1 MTKRFEANWRTREM
15 LAIALAWRLGR
26 LKLKAVPTG
35 DFGSAPLPVF
45 IKKVTKR
52 LKFHL
57 NCNDS
62 RFFSVIIRQLIM
74 HIISFML
81 SVRECT
87 GDKCTLG
94 RVIFLDQKSSFKYY
108 YKQMR

>member
-45 IKKVTKR
+45 IKKVTKLE
-52 LKFHL
+52 LKCHKIGFKCKSYFVKLAHA
-57 NCNDS
+57 
-62 RFFSVIIRQLIM
+62 QL
-74 HIISFML
+74 S
-81 SVRECT
+81 
-87 GDKCTLG
+87 
-94 RVIFLDQKSSFKYY
+94 
-108 YKQMR
+108 